1 MPSKMVT
8 DREKVDE
15 ALVAAL
21 ATHREKVLEGLQER
35 LGPWLPEGV
44 DASGF
49 APYYD
54 AVAGLIAAHKKKL
67 AATDRRTLA
76 ERLDDRLP
84 RRRRD
89 EVAEELRRNLLL
101 LRRTSSALFGPDDGV
116 ELLQL
121 DGRLRVDPKVVHRA
135 AVDVLESLRSP
146 DLTLPA
152 MEVPGVQVEAPAWVA
167 RLEPLTTELGDL
179 LREIAEDRQE
189 AGGVT
194 LEKSETMDEHD
205 REVRLAT
212 RFVVAVFR
220 LADESGLARL
230 VRRAIRRRARRSDV
244 EALEEASQPEAESEA
259 PANDDEPSDGPP
271 AEEAPPAGAPASPA
285 SPAARR

>member
-54 AVAGLIAAHKKKL
+54 AVAGLISAHKKKL
-67 AATDRRTLA
+67 AETDRRTLA

-101 LRRTSSALFGPDDGV
+101 FRRTSSALFGPDESV

-121 DGRLRVDPKVVHRA
+121 DGFLRVDPKVVHRA
-135 AVDVLESLRSP
+135 ALDVLGGLQSP
-146 DLTLPA
+146 ELELPA
-152 MEVPGVQVEAPAWVA
+152 MEVPGVQVEASDWVA
-167 RLEPLTTELGDL
+167 RLEPLTTELGNL
-179 LREIAEDRQE
+179 LREVAEDRQE
-189 AGGVT
+189 SGGLTV
-194 LEKSETMDEHD
+194 EKSETMDEHD

-212 RFVVAVFR
+212 RFLLAVLR
-220 LADESGLARL
+220 LADEPGLARL
-230 VRRAIRRRARRSDV
+230 VRRAIRRRASRSDV
-244 EALEEASQPEAESEA
+244 EALEEASQPEADTDA

-271 AEEAPPAGAPASPA
+271 AEETPPEGTPA
-285 SPAARR
+285 SPAARP

>member
-21 ATHREKVLEGLQER
+21 ATHRDKVLEGLQER
-35 LGPWLPEGV
+35 LGPWLPEGT

-49 APYYD
+49 APFYD
-54 AVAGLIAAHKKKL
+54 AIAGLISAHKQRL
-67 AATDRRTLA
+67 AETDRRTLA
-76 ERLDDRLP
+76 ERLDDRP
-84 RRRRD
+84 ARRRRD

-116 ELLQL
+116 ELLRL
-121 DGRLRVDPKVVHRA
+121 DGRLRLDPKVVHRA
-135 AVDVLESLRSP
+135 AVDVLGSLQSP
-146 DLTLPA
+146 DLELPD
-152 MEVPGVQVEAPAWVA
+152 MEVPGVDVQAPEWVA

-179 LREIAEDRQE
+179 LRDIAEDRQE
-189 AGGVT
+189 SGGMT
-194 LEKSETMDEHD
+194 AEKTETMDEHD

-212 RFVVAVFR
+212 RFLLAAFR
-220 LADESGLARL
+220 LADQSALARV

-244 EALEEASQPEAESEA
+244 EALEEASEPEAGTEA
-259 PANDDEPSDGPP
+259 PANDDEPGPSAGESP
-271 AEEAPPAGAPASPA
+271 AEGTPATPA
-285 SPAARR
+285 SPAARS